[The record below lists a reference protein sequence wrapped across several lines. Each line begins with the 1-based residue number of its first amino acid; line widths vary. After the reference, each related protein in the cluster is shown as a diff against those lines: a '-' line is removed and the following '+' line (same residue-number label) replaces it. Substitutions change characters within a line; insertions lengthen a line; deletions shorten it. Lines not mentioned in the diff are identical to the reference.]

1 MIFKKHN
8 KFKPYL
14 SIEKADD
21 HTVNPKRG
29 WYSIYPF
36 TLPERPDFEELQWC
50 LKKQESLCL
59 VRVCIGNYAARSFDT
74 PALTVFEEILSFF
87 ARHDKDMILRI
98 IYDDEGKGME
108 HEPAGLSQIQS
119 HMDQLGSIIY
129 KYAAHIYTTQGL
141 FIGSWGEMH
150 TSKFCDRQSLCRLID
165 SFYHATKGAVAM
177 AVRTPAQLRSLE
189 TGLSEYTDTGARGR
203 ILSLTGLYN
212 DAITGSETD
221 YGTYAAG
228 DTISG
233 NIPSDNVSWGN
244 VNSGD
249 GKWSRSA
256 ELSFQQE
263 RCMQVYN
270 GGEVIMPN
278 PYNDGDIAIET
289 LTKMHVSYLNSQ
301 YDGTVL
307 QKWKEQKTDRTESV
321 FEQIDR
327 RLGYCLVLSA
337 VKAAD
342 KNCSKFIITIKNT
355 GFAALYEPVILT
367 LSAVCCTTDNINNA
381 PCLPS
386 ENIVLGRREIAKLP
400 AGEQCIVSVDC
411 PLIALSSGQYK
422 LTVSMAL
429 KRSQK
434 KVFFDNCDTVGI
446 LTVI

>member
-36 TLPERPDFEELQWC
+36 TLPDCPDFKELQWC
-50 LKKQESLCL
+50 LKAEESLCL
-59 VRVCIGNYAARSFDT
+59 VRICIGNYAAQNFDA
-74 PALTVFEEILSFF
+74 PALAAFEDILSFF
-87 ARHDKDMILRI
+87 ASHNKDIILRI
-98 IYDDEGKGME
+98 VYDDEGKGME
-108 HEPAGLSQIQS
+108 HEPATLSQIQS
-119 HMDQLGSIIY
+119 HMNRLGSIIY

-177 AVRTPAQLRSLE
+177 AVRTPAQLRGLE
-189 TGLSEYTDTGARGR
+189 TGLSEYTDTGTRGR

-228 DTISG
+228 DTVSG

-263 RCMQVYN
+263 RCIQVYN

-278 PYNDGDIAIET
+278 PYNDGDTAIET
-289 LTKMHVSYLNSQ
+289 LTKMHVSYLTASMTAPYFKNGKNKRQTKLNPSLNKSTAVWGIVWFYPLSKRQ
-301 YDGTVL
+301 IKTVPNL
-307 QKWKEQKTDRTESV
+307 
-321 FEQIDR
+321 
-327 RLGYCLVLSA
+327 
-337 VKAAD
+337 
-342 KNCSKFIITIKNT
+342 
-355 GFAALYEPVILT
+355 
-367 LSAVCCTTDNINNA
+367 
-381 PCLPS
+381 
-386 ENIVLGRREIAKLP
+386 
-400 AGEQCIVSVDC
+400 
-411 PLIALSSGQYK
+411 
-422 LTVSMAL
+422 
-429 KRSQK
+429 
-434 KVFFDNCDTVGI
+434 
-446 LTVI
+446 

>member
-189 TGLSEYTDTGARGR
+189 TGLSEYTDHLHTQ
-203 ILSLTGLYN
+203 
-212 DAITGSETD
+212 TD
-221 YGTYAAG
+221 
-228 DTISG
+228 
-233 NIPSDNVSWGN
+233 
-244 VNSGD
+244 
-249 GKWSRSA
+249 
-256 ELSFQQE
+256 SF
-263 RCMQVYN
+263 
-270 GGEVIMPN
+270 P
-278 PYNDGDIAIET
+278 
-289 LTKMHVSYLNSQ
+289 
-301 YDGTVL
+301 
-307 QKWKEQKTDRTESV
+307 DRTV
-321 FEQIDR
+321 
-327 RLGYCLVLSA
+327 
-337 VKAAD
+337 
-342 KNCSKFIITIKNT
+342 
-355 GFAALYEPVILT
+355 
-367 LSAVCCTTDNINNA
+367 
-381 PCLPS
+381 
-386 ENIVLGRREIAKLP
+386 
-400 AGEQCIVSVDC
+400 
-411 PLIALSSGQYK
+411 
-422 LTVSMAL
+422 
-429 KRSQK
+429 
-434 KVFFDNCDTVGI
+434 
-446 LTVI
+446 

>member
-1 MIFKKHN
+1 VKN
-8 KFKPYL
+8 
-14 SIEKADD
+14 S
-21 HTVNPKRG
+21 G
-29 WYSIYPF
+29 
-36 TLPERPDFEELQWC
+36 
-50 LKKQESLCL
+50 
-59 VRVCIGNYAARSFDT
+59 
-74 PALTVFEEILSFF
+74 
-87 ARHDKDMILRI
+87 
-98 IYDDEGKGME
+98 
-108 HEPAGLSQIQS
+108 
-119 HMDQLGSIIY
+119 
-129 KYAAHIYTTQGL
+129 
-141 FIGSWGEMH
+141 
-150 TSKFCDRQSLCRLID
+150 
-165 SFYHATKGAVAM
+165 
-177 AVRTPAQLRSLE
+177 
-189 TGLSEYTDTGARGR
+189 TDTGTRGR

-228 DTISG
+228 DTVSG

-278 PYNDGDIAIET
+278 PYNDGDTAIET

-307 QKWKEQKTDRTESV
+307 QKWKEQKTDKTESV

-367 LSAVCCTTDNINNA
+367 LSAVCCTADNINNA
-381 PCLPS
+381 PCLPL
-386 ENIVLGRREIAKLP
+386 ENTVLGRREIAKLP

>member
-263 RCMQVYN
+263 RCIQVYN

-278 PYNDGDIAIET
+278 PYNDGDTAIET
-289 LTKMHVSYLNSQ
+289 LTKMHVSYLNKRQTKLNPSLNKSTAVWGIVWFYPLSKRQ
-301 YDGTVL
+301 IKTVPNL
-307 QKWKEQKTDRTESV
+307 
-321 FEQIDR
+321 
-327 RLGYCLVLSA
+327 
-337 VKAAD
+337 
-342 KNCSKFIITIKNT
+342 
-355 GFAALYEPVILT
+355 
-367 LSAVCCTTDNINNA
+367 
-381 PCLPS
+381 
-386 ENIVLGRREIAKLP
+386 
-400 AGEQCIVSVDC
+400 
-411 PLIALSSGQYK
+411 
-422 LTVSMAL
+422 
-429 KRSQK
+429 
-434 KVFFDNCDTVGI
+434 
-446 LTVI
+446 